1 MSRLLDPA
9 EVNRQLAELPGWTRE
24 GDNIQCTVK
33 APDFLTG
40 IKIVTLVAQDAEE
53 MDHHP
58 DIDIRWRTLL
68 FVLSTHSAGGITQ
81 LDIELAHRINDIV
94 TQETQK

>member
-1 MSRLLDPA
+1 MSRLLESA
-9 EVNRQLAELPGWTRE
+9 EVERQLTELPGWTRE
-24 GDNIQCTVK
+24 GDSLRCTVK

-40 IKIVTLVAQDAEE
+40 IAIVTSVAQDAEE

-94 TQETQK
+94 QRASSA

>member
-1 MSRLLDPA
+1 MSQLLEADDVERL
-9 EVNRQLAELPGWTRE
+9 LAELHGWARSGDSITR
-24 GDNIQCTVK
+24 TVK

-40 IKIVTLVAQDAEE
+40 IQIVTLVARVAED

-58 DIDIRWRTLL
+58 DIDIRWRTVV

-81 LDIELAHRINDIV
+81 LDIDLAGRINEIV
-94 TQETQK
+94 SEAKAT